1 MRGKRNVVLRRLE
14 NVENELKNITQ
25 NFDSRDLSLV
35 DRLSGLKY
43 SHEDKIKKVKL
54 IDEELLNLLE
64 PKEYKV
70 EYEKILK
77 REDISFQ
84 VIAGVERCLKQ
95 STVENNFTLS
105 PQPSTPPTPIEEISC
120 KFPKLVISPFDRN
133 ALNWT
138 TYWD

>member
-1 MRGKRNVVLRRLE
+1 MGEQITVVRGKRNVVLRRLE

-54 IDEELLNLLE
+54 IDEELLILLE
-64 PKEYKV
+64 PKDYGV

-77 REDISFQ
+77 R
-84 VIAGVERCLKQ
+84 
-95 STVENNFTLS
+95 
-105 PQPSTPPTPIEEISC
+105 
-120 KFPKLVISPFDRN
+120 
-133 ALNWT
+133 
-138 TYWD
+138 